1 MSAIPGWG
9 TKIPQAMW
17 HDQKKKK
24 KKNGDDGSILLQ
36 KQQIGGLPWGK

>member
-1 MSAIPGWG
+1 MSEIPGWG

-17 HDQKKKK
+17 HDQKKK